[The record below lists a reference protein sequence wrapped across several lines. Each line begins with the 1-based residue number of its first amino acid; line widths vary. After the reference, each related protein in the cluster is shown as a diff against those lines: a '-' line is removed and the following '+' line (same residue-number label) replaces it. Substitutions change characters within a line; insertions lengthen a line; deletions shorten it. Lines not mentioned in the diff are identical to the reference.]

1 MSKFSKNV
9 IHYGKVS
16 FADVCVGSIVTVM
29 DYYDNVAVGIV
40 AEKIESI
47 GKKSVKVLMG
57 FDKTITVLIDTE
69 NCDNVTPYYQLISII
84 RSYV

>member
-1 MSKFSKNV
+1 MSKNV

-16 FADVCVGSIVTVM
+16 FADICVGSVVKVV

-40 AEKIESI
+40 REKIEAI

-57 FDKTITVLIDTE
+57 FDNTISGLIDIDE
-69 NCDNVTPYYQLISII
+69 EHYDNGIQFYKLVSII
-84 RSYV
+84 RSYA

>member
-1 MSKFSKNV
+1 MSKNI

-16 FADVCVGSIVTVM
+16 FTDICVGSVVKVM

-40 AEKIESI
+40 EEKIESI
-47 GKKSVKVLMG
+47 GKKSVNVRMG
-57 FDKTITVLIDTE
+57 FQKTISVLIDGE
-69 NCDNVTPYYQLISII
+69 KCDNVSPYYQLVSII